1 MGGKTWQQDEEELF
15 WLELIPQSPE
25 GLDPSSRK
33 LSWKQM
39 AEAMHRRLGS
49 EGYRNYNHQLICK
62 TTEVNRA
69 SRALTD
75 RLRDR

>member
-25 GLDPSSRK
+25 GLNPGSRK
-33 LSWKQM
+33 LSWKQI

-49 EGYRNYNHQLICK
+49 KGYRNYNHQLICK
-62 TTEVNRA
+62 MKEIHKA

-75 RLRDR
+75 RLPHR